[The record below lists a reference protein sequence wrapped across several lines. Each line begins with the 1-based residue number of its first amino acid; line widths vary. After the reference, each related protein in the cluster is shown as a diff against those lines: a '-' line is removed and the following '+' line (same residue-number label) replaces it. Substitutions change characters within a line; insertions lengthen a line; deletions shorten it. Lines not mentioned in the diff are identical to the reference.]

1 MFESSFVDAGK
12 TRRPWMVLVGG
23 AFEAM
28 LIGVVILVPLLF
40 VDTLPERG
48 LFKALMLAPVPM
60 APPAPPPPMIA
71 KRVPRAAVVARKFNP
86 AVLVSPVVV
95 PKEVAIISEAPAL
108 QTDVVVGG
116 VPGGIPGVGVG
127 GTGTGFFG
135 GALPVAAP
143 PPPPPPPPK
152 VAAAPHSG
160 PKQITVGG
168 DVEAAMLLEKVQ
180 PAYPSMARLGRISGT
195 VRMKAVIG
203 TDGKIKNL
211 TAVSGHPLLVDAA
224 MNAVRQW
231 VYKPT
236 VLDGMLVEVNT
247 EIVVHFGLATP
258 GAPTG

>member
-1 MFESSFVDAGK
+1 MFESSFVDSGK
-12 TRRPWMVLVGG
+12 TRRPWMVLAG
-23 AFEAM
+23 AVFEAA

-40 VDTLPERG
+40 VETLPERG

-71 KRVPRAAVVARKFNP
+71 KRVPKAAVVARKFNP

-108 QTDVVVGG
+108 QTDMVSGG
-116 VPGGIPGVGVG
+116 VPGGIPGVAGGMGNGVMG
-127 GTGTGFFG
+127 S
-135 GALPVAAP
+135 AVAVAP
-143 PPPPPPPPK
+143 PPPPPPAPK
-152 VAAAPHSG
+152 VVVAAAPSG

-168 DVEAAMLLEKVQ
+168 DVEEAMLLHQVRPVY
-180 PAYPSMARLGRISGT
+180 PAMARAARITGT

-203 TDGKIKNL
+203 TDGTIKNL
-211 TAVSGHPLLVDAA
+211 TAMSGHPMLVDAA

-236 VLDGMLVEVNT
+236 VLDGVLMEVNT
-247 EIVVHFGLATP
+247 EIVVHFNLATGGP
-258 GAPTG
+258 PTG

>member
-1 MFESSFVDAGK
+1 MFESSFVDSGK
-12 TRRPWMVLVGG
+12 TRRPWMVLAGA
-23 AFEAM
+23 AFEAA

-40 VDTLPERG
+40 VETLPERG
-48 LFKALMLAPVPM
+48 LFKALTLAPVPM

-71 KRVPRAAVVARKFNP
+71 KRIPRAAVVPRKFNP

-108 QTDVVVGG
+108 QADAVVGG
-116 VPGGIPGVGVG
+116 VPGGLPGIAGGVGNGV
-127 GTGTGFFG
+127 FG

-143 PPPPPPPPK
+143 PPPPPPAPK
-152 VAAAPHSG
+152 VVAAAPSG

-168 DVEAAMLLEKVQ
+168 DVEEAMLLHQVRPVY
-180 PAYPSMARLGRISGT
+180 PAMARSARITGT

-203 TDGKIKNL
+203 TDGTIKNL
-211 TAVSGHPLLVDAA
+211 TAISGHPMLVDAA

-236 VLDGMLVEVNT
+236 VLDGVLFEVNT
-247 EIVVHFGLATP
+247 EIVVHFNLARGGP
-258 GAPTG
+258 PTG

>member
-12 TRRPWMVLVGG
+12 TRRPWMVLVG
-23 AFEAM
+23 AACEAA
-28 LIGVVILVPLLF
+28 LLGVVILVPLLF
-40 VDTLPERG
+40 VETLPERG
-48 LFKALMLAPVPM
+48 LFKALLLAPVPM

-71 KRVPRAAVVARKFNP
+71 KRIPRTAVVARKFNP

-108 QTDVVVGG
+108 QADVVVGG
-116 VPGGIPGVGVG
+116 VPGGIPGVAAGGV
-127 GTGTGFFG
+127 GTGFFN
-135 GALPVAAP
+135 GALPVAP
-143 PPPPPPPPK
+143 PPPPPAAK
-152 VAAAPHSG
+152 VVAAAPSE

-168 DVEAAMLLEKVQ
+168 DVEAAMLLQQVRPDY
-180 PAYPSMARLGRISGT
+180 PAMARAARIAGN
-195 VRMKAVIG
+195 VRLKAVIG
-203 TDGKIKNL
+203 TDGRIKNL
-211 TAVSGHPLLVDAA
+211 IAMSGHPMLVDAA

-247 EIVVHFGLATP
+247 EIVVRFGLAVP

>member
-1 MFESSFVDAGK
+1 MFESSFVNAGK
-12 TRRPWMVLVGG
+12 TRRPWMVLTG
-23 AFEAM
+23 AALEAA

-40 VDTLPERG
+40 VETLPERG
-48 LFKALMLAPVPM
+48 LFKALLLAPVPM

-71 KRVPRAAVVARKFNP
+71 KRVPKAAVVARKFNP

-95 PKEVAIISEAPAL
+95 PKEVAIISEAPVL
-108 QTDVVVGG
+108 QAEVAVGG
-116 VPGGIPGVGVG
+116 VPGGIPGVAGGAGNGV
-127 GTGTGFFG
+127 FG

-143 PPPPPPPPK
+143 PPPPPPK
-152 VAAAPHSG
+152 VVAAASG

-168 DVEAAMLLEKVQ
+168 DVEAAMLLHQVRPVY
-180 PAYPSMARLGRISGT
+180 PAMARAARIAGT

-203 TDGKIKNL
+203 TDGTIKDL
-211 TAVSGHPLLVDAA
+211 IAVSGHPMLVDAA

-236 VLDGMLVEVNT
+236 ILDGKLVEVNT
-247 EIVVHFGLATP
+247 EIVVHFGLAVP